1 MVKKRRIRKKSVALT
16 MLVAMICQ
24 GAPARPQEECE
35 ATVQK
40 AVLEADWARVIEAA
54 RDWQRS
60 GAKPAIVHW
69 LLGYAGLATSD
80 YQAAVRGFINVGST
94 ETAEYLL
101 EWAESLAG
109 HNPSSAT
116 AHMLKGDALARSGK
130 YDHAIAALDEAIH
143 LQPGSALV
151 YNLRGVVKALADR
164 PVDAEADL
172 EKAISVDPDLVD
184 ALVDLAIIRLEDEDL
199 LGALSYLDQAVTAC
213 SDSALAYNA
222 RAIVYYR
229 LKAWEESE
237 RDFEKAKELAPTL
250 PFLTGNLKL
259 MAWAKGQE
267 QFKLARSADMQA
279 AGRGTTLVASSYDRH
294 SVDIG
299 DGRIVDIISIKNTPQ
314 TATLAGMEATLRH
327 VTDELRSEAK
337 LPGDWKPRVL
347 IAQPGL
353 GSSAYAERKNFAEM
367 AFNSGKDF
375 VVCIDTTDRFQ
386 WPVNSGDLRMLPIE
400 ENVSRRFERA
410 VVAVNHL
417 CGESP
422 DAVLESQ
429 ATRMLLSGRLGSVTV
444 ADLHTRGSL
453 HSDFEL
459 NRVTLVGVPIPN
471 QSVDKS
477 FRSRRLGQMM
487 AITTLSKTG
496 LIASE
501 PIRGVSSIQVHT
513 RLGEPPSH
521 GELFSE
527 HWKGDHPNP
536 IPELIGHY
544 NRGMS
549 IPAIQGWA
557 NESGNRV
564 PMYTSGVTEPIT
576 THLEMASM
584 TRRGLTDPLHD
595 AVLIGCKDSELGQ
608 KVAGQYGGNWRV
620 QLVTETNSAKLQ
632 ELAREQGFTRI
643 NRITD
648 VSGPDVLPALPL
660 GGQPFSSPW
669 TLPEARSLAKGIERF
684 NDTVGLLYKV
694 ADKDM
699 PRGIQLPLEFAGP
712 LIRDIQSG
720 REGRFHPFASHVL
733 EQAGRFGM
741 SELPGLTK
749 SLTKQGML
757 PASFKLHPAM
767 AGVPDIVAGAASQI
781 GRRELV
787 PSIGEVTNYLDGV
800 NKAAWAT
807 VGGLVSGPE
816 GAAIASTSAG
826 LAADVLRE
834 VTQPAFDRGAHTPVR
849 RQMMES
855 WRTHVKAAVAHGAPV
870 QTFSKM
876 FGEDFIRKTG
886 FNQQV
891 VADLDRRARLA
902 EAIRPI
908 GQGSSSG
915 QLRPSDLSFDRA
927 PVIVT
932 PTQDEV
938 WKRTPGFLP
947 PDGFGGAGIPTTDYR
962 LPSNVSLGGKRGGVA
977 MRADVV
983 TDKPADMSGIFGGG
997 TSMRS
1002 TNQQSHLI
1010 CPFLLFCAISSGS
1023 ETE

>member
-1 MVKKRRIRKKSVALT
+1 MASRVLMTGNDAIGEGAIRAGCDAYFGYPITPQNELTAYMAKHMPEKGRTFIQAESELAAVSMVFGVAVAGKRGMTSSSSPGISLKQEGISYLAGAELPAVIANIQRGGPGLGNI
-16 MLVAMICQ
+16 
-24 GAPARPQEECE
+24 APAQGDYFQATKGGGHGDYHQIVLAPDSVQEMHDL
-35 ATVQK
+35 T
-40 AVLEADWARVIEAA
+40 I
-54 RDWQRS
+54 
-60 GAKPAIVHW
+60 
-69 LLGYAGLATSD
+69 LA
-80 YQAAVRGFINVGST
+80 F
-94 ETAEYLL
+94 E
-101 EWAESLAG
+101 
-109 HNPSSAT
+109 
-116 AHMLKGDALARSGK
+116 
-130 YDHAIAALDEAIH
+130 
-143 LQPGSALV
+143 
-151 YNLRGVVKALADR
+151 LADR
-164 PVDAEADL
+164 YRTPVM
-172 EKAISVDPDLVD
+172 I
-184 ALVDLAIIRLEDEDL
+184 
-199 LGALSYLDQAVTAC
+199 
-213 SDSALAYNA
+213 
-222 RAIVYYR
+222 
-229 LKAWEESE
+229 
-237 RDFEKAKELAPTL
+237 
-250 PFLTGNLKL
+250 LT
-259 MAWAKGQE
+259 
-267 QFKLARSADMQA
+267 
-279 AGRGTTLVASSYDRH
+279 
-294 SVDIG
+294 
-299 DGRIVDIISIKNTPQ
+299 DG
-314 TATLAGMEATLRH
+314 
-327 VTDELRSEAK
+327 
-337 LPGDWKPRVL
+337 
-347 IAQPGL
+347 
-353 GSSAYAERKNFAEM
+353 
-367 AFNSGKDF
+367 
-375 VVCIDTTDRFQ
+375 
-386 WPVNSGDLRMLPIE
+386 
-400 ENVSRRFERA
+400 
-410 VVAVNHL
+410 
-417 CGESP
+417 
-422 DAVLESQ
+422 
-429 ATRMLLSGRLGSVTV
+429 
-444 ADLHTRGSL
+444 
-453 HSDFEL
+453 
-459 NRVTLVGVPIPN
+459 
-471 QSVDKS
+471 
-477 FRSRRLGQMM
+477 RLGQMM

-741 SELPGLTK
+741 SEIPGLTK